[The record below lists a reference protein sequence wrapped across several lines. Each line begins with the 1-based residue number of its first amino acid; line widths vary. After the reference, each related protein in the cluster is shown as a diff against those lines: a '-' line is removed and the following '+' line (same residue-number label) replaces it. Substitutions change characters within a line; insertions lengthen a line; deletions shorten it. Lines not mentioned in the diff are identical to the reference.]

1 MTPRCPA
8 GGRGDL
14 VDPGGADADARC
26 MFKTDAGP
34 DGLALEAGSG

>member
-1 MTPRCPA
+1 MTPQCPA

-14 VDPGGADADARC
+14 VDPGGADVDPRC
-26 MFKTDAGP
+26 MAETDAGP